1 MPHALR
7 TRYLARSGGLLGFAE
22 LTRRHGLD
30 PEALLQEAGL
40 PVAALNDPELYLSY
54 PRLAQ
59 LYQLTAARLRD
70 PTFALRLAERQGLE
84 VVGALGAWLCR
95 QATVGEALLG
105 LQRHLGFHAR
115 GITMDSRVEGDEIRL
130 TLSLAFAADTDCT
143 QLLLL
148 SLALVEHGMADLQP
162 AHVRPRGAQLG
173 AALPASVRERCAR
186 LFGCAVESGRVWQ
199 LRYPLSLLAQ
209 PVAPRPG
216 LVGRLQRHWRED
228 WPQPPLSV
236 TRQVARGLAALL
248 PTGEASLA
256 GVAAL
261 VGVHPRTLQ
270 DWLHREGSGYD
281 EVLRSVRLDLA
292 CTHLAHSDISLTQL
306 AQDLGYAEL
315 AVFSRTFKRWTG
327 LSPGAWRRLRQAA

>member
-1 MPHALR
+1 MPHATR

-22 LTRRHGLD
+22 LVRGQGLD
-30 PEALLQEAGL
+30 PEALLQEVGL
-40 PVAALNDPELYLSY
+40 PVAALGDPDLYLSY

-59 LYQLTAARLRD
+59 LYQLAATRLRD
-70 PTFALRLAERQGLE
+70 PAFGLRLAERQGLE

-115 GITMDSRVEGDEIRL
+115 GIAMESRLDGEEIVL

-148 SLALVEHGMADLQP
+148 SLALVEQGMADLQP
-162 AHVRPRGAQLG
+162 ARVRARGARLG
-173 AALPASVRERCAR
+173 APVSASVRERCTA
-186 LFGCAVESGRVWQ
+186 LFGCPVEVGHIWQ
-199 LRYPLSLLAQ
+199 LRYPLTLLAQ
-209 PVAPRPG
+209 PVNPRPG
-216 LVGRLQRHWRED
+216 VVGRLQRHWRED

-270 DWLHREGSGYD
+270 DWLRREGRGYD
-281 EVLRSVRLDLA
+281 DMLREVRMTLA
-292 CTHLAHSDISLTQL
+292 CTHLADSDISLTQL

-315 AVFSRTFKRWTG
+315 AVFSRAFKRWTG
-327 LSPGAWRRLRQAA
+327 LSPGAWRRAKQAA